1 LRKNRFKKINFK
13 NLIKEEQKKRRGK
26 GSVKLKEVLKIY
38 KIIWRRIK
46 IISLMILRKSP
57 MRISTNL
64 VEILDNITAVRVSL

>member
-64 VEILDNITAVRVSL
+64 VEILDNITAVSVSL